1 MFSAP
6 DDPGSAI
13 ASAGD
18 CAGAA
23 SIADLIEW
31 LAGDECHDLDDAG
44 LAARVGSRLR
54 AAGLPVDR
62 LTLHLRT
69 LHPEILGRSVA
80 WSPDE
85 PVQVRDREHGTEFTP
100 GFAGSPLRHVMEQRR
115 PLVVRLQDDLLP
127 SWAQTDLFR
136 GRNLVE
142 FVIVPLH
149 GADGL
154 GSAASFSTKRQSGF
168 TASERA
174 ALDRIVPALRNVC
187 ELRTLRRIER
197 TLLDT
202 YVGVA
207 TARRV
212 MAGRIRRGEVET
224 LEAALLLC
232 DMRGFT
238 AMSNRLPGPRV
249 IELLDA
255 YFDCVVPAITD
266 AGGEIIKFMGDAALS
281 YFHRNS
287 PAASC
292 AAALQGAIG
301 GLEALSRFSA
311 PDAELHTGIALH
323 YGEVSCGNIGSSQRL
338 DFTVIGPDVNRVSR
352 IQGVCST
359 TGRPLLMSERFAM
372 LLDRDGVVPI
382 GRHPLAGFAE
392 PAELYALDDGPRLTS
407 GHWQLPP
414 APAAPR
420 RPVFEAGAAP

>member
-1 MFSAP
+1 MYSAP
-6 DDPGSAI
+6 DDPGSAVT
-13 ASAGD
+13 SAGD
-18 CAGAA
+18 RAGAA

-44 LAARVGSRLR
+44 LAAGVGNRLR

-80 WSPDE
+80 WSPNE
-85 PVQVRDREHGTEFTP
+85 PVQVRDREHGTEVAP
-100 GFAGSPLRHVMEQRR
+100 GFAGSPLWHVMEQRQ
-115 PLVVRLQDDLLP
+115 PLIVRLEDGLPP
-127 SWAQTDLFR
+127 SWAETDLFR
-136 GRNLVE
+136 GRKLVE
-142 FVIVPLH
+142 FVIVPLR
-149 GADGL
+149 GADGR
-154 GSAASFSTKRQSGF
+154 GSAASFSTTRRSGF

-174 ALDRIVPALRNVC
+174 ALDRIVPALRTVC
-187 ELRTLRRIER
+187 ELRTLRRIEL

-238 AMSNRLPGPRV
+238 AMSNRLPGLRV
-249 IELLDA
+249 IQLLDA
-255 YFDCVVPAITD
+255 YFDCVVPAITE
-266 AGGEIIKFMGDAALS
+266 AGGEVIKFMGDAVLS
-281 YFHRNS
+281 YFHRDS
-287 PAASC
+287 PAAAC

-301 GLEALSRFSA
+301 GLEALSRFSV

-323 YGEVSCGNIGSSQRL
+323 YGEVSYGNIGSSQRL

-352 IQGVCST
+352 IQGVCSK

-372 LLDRDGVVPI
+372 LLDRDGVVAI
-382 GRHPLAGFAE
+382 GRHLLAGFAE
-392 PAELYALDDGPRLTS
+392 PAELYALDDDPGRPSGPWRD
-407 GHWQLPP
+407 
-414 APAAPR
+414 PAAPSLLR
-420 RPVFEAGAAP
+420 YATFEQGAVS